1 MPRRQ
6 MTPEDIP
13 TIVVVEELDLSVD
26 GRTAVVVRRSIKGN
40 RYLGHLY
47 AIDLGSGRAIP
58 RPRQLSTG
66 AIRDTKPR
74 ICPDGRTI
82 AFVRT
87 DPTDDDSVAAIGVLD
102 LDRPQRIRTARSAR
116 SPGRPTAAG
125 SHSRPRSIR
134 PASSPAGR
142 ARSRGAVRRKGRMPT
157 RRSRGTSPAPIGA

>member
-26 GRTAVVVRRSIKGN
+26 GQTAVVVRRSIKGN

-58 RPRQLSTG
+58 TPRQLTSG

-74 ICPDGRTI
+74 ICPAVFQADGDHYPFSLLSRMGWNCL
-82 AFVRT
+82 
-87 DPTDDDSVAAIGVLD
+87 VALA
-102 LDRPQRIRTARSAR
+102 S
-116 SPGRPTAAG
+116 SSAG
-125 SHSRPRSIR
+125 SAPPIMLV
-134 PASSPAGR
+134 SPT
-142 ARSRGAVRRKGRMPT
+142 P
-157 RRSRGTSPAPIGA
+157 